1 MTPSHTTPS
10 WSTTSFGGSADTSP
24 MELRVLG
31 EHLSHCRDKHG
42 FLHTLRCAAER
53 VNEHLAGRLVTTLA
67 VSLLLIGVGTLLL

>member
-1 MTPSHTTPS
+1 
-10 WSTTSFGGSADTSP
+10 